1 MTANIVKLLPG
12 SKSLITL
19 TDSMA
24 SIKLVRS
31 EIFRS
36 KRTYIDIARGAGVS
50 GPTVGR
56 IASEQT
62 MWPRLETIIRILGS
76 LGWVITAQRR
86 DAQ

>member
-1 MTANIVKLLPG
+1 MASIVKLLPG

-36 KRTYIDIARGAGVS
+36 KRTYKDIANGAGVANS
-50 GPTVGR
+50 TVAN
-56 IASEQT
+56 IASEKT
-62 MWPRLETIIRILGS
+62 HWPRLETIIRVLGS

-86 DAQ
+86 D

>member
-1 MTANIVKLLPG
+1 MTNIVKLLPG

-36 KRTYIDIARGAGVS
+36 KRTYTDIARGAAVS
-50 GPTVGR
+50 PSTVGN
-56 IASEQT
+56 IASEKT
-62 MWPRLETIIRILGS
+62 HWPRIETVIRILGS
-76 LGWVITAQRR
+76 LGWVITASRR
-86 DAQ
+86 DAK